1 MHTKEIASG
10 GATIAPPS
18 ASIIGNTPAY
28 AGSLHAAAR
37 TDRAQLRALVVDD
50 ERQVRVACEAIARSA
65 GFLATSVGSGAE
77 ALQAVAHEPFDV
89 VLMDVRMPGA
99 SGLDLLETL
108 LVQSPASYVVMM
120 TGYASVES
128 AVEAMKKGAYH
139 YIRKPFHIDELRI
152 VLQRIEAE
160 IQASAEARMWR
171 SQVNTSCAFGRMIG
185 STGPMQ
191 QVFRMA
197 ARASARLN
205 PLLII
210 GEKGT
215 GKELIARCIHDCS
228 DRRDRP
234 FVIVECDSGNPD
246 KVLAEVSAAAEA
258 GNKSIAE
265 GGSILLKEIS
275 AMPMEAQTVVFRML
289 DNQQSAGPNVRI
301 MATTS
306 QELDPLAKRGEFRQN
321 LLYRLSVFVLRM
333 PPLRDRSSDVPALVD
348 YFLDLDA
355 ANTGRKIRIS
365 DQALRTLMRF
375 PWPGNIRQLRNS
387 VERAT
392 ANLVGVNLKAS
403 DLPAEIR
410 DWKEDTLPTACVP
423 VVETLAE
430 AERRTVLA
438 AMKFAKGDKMKA
450 AQLLGIGRTTL
461 YRKLEEY
468 K

>member
-1 MHTKEIASG
+1 MQSKEPAVG
-10 GATIAPPS
+10 GNNITTPPPG
-18 ASIIGNTPAY
+18 IIGNAQSFIAPLNT
-28 AGSLHAAAR
+28 GSY
-37 TDRAQLRALVVDD
+37 TDRGQLRALVVDD

-65 GFLATSVGSGAE
+65 GFVATSVGSGAE

-89 VLMDVRMPGA
+89 VLMDVRMPGV

-108 LVQSPASYVVMM
+108 LAQTPASYVIMM

-191 QVFRMA
+191 QVFRLA
-197 ARASARLN
+197 ARASARVN
-205 PLLII
+205 PLLLV

-228 DRRDRP
+228 DRREKP
-234 FVIVECDSGNPD
+234 FVVIECDSGNPE
-246 KVLAEVSAAAEA
+246 KILAEVRAAAEA
-258 GNKSIAE
+258 GSEGTAE
-265 GGSILLKEIS
+265 GGSLLLKEIS
-275 AMPMEAQTVVFRML
+275 SMPMEAQAVIFRML
-289 DNQQSAGPNVRI
+289 DNQQTPGPNVRL

-306 QELDPLAKRGEFRQN
+306 QELEPLAKRGEFRQN
-321 LLYRLSVFVLRM
+321 LLYRLSVFILRM
-333 PPLRDRSSDVPALVD
+333 PPLRDRASDIPALVD

-355 ANTGRKIRIS
+355 ANTGRKVKIS

-375 PWPGNIRQLRNS
+375 PWPGNIRQLRNC

-392 ANLVGVNLKAS
+392 ANLVGTNLKATE
-403 DLPAEIR
+403 LPAEVR
-410 DWKEDTLPTACVP
+410 DWKEDTQPVVGAP

-430 AERRTVLA
+430 AERRAVLA